1 MAKKRPDPAEEE
13 ESQDVL
19 EEDGPEEI
27 LDEGEE
33 VLEVVDVLDQE
44 TDDGGVPKGEET
56 GAPESPPKKKK
67 KAKQSSPRSLDTIKI
82 YLREISQISLLTAKE
97 EVALAKK
104 VSKNDARARE
114 QMIEA
119 NLRLVVSIAK
129 RYLNR
134 GLPFLDLIEEGNI
147 GLIKAVERFQYKKG
161 FKFSTYASWW
171 IRQAIER
178 ALVNQ
183 TRTIRLPI
191 HVDEKINRFVRV
203 LRDQLQVKGREP
215 TVDEVA
221 VVMDT
226 TVEKVKEVMQVVRS
240 TQSLDMPIGEKQE
253 NSLKDVIEDTSILSP
268 MDIVEGI
275 KRHQMIASWL
285 DKLTENERNVVI
297 LRFGLE
303 DGDPKTLEK
312 IGEEFGVTR
321 ERIRQIESSALKK
334 LRYIITR
341 DDMVLDE
348 IL

>member
-1 MAKKRPDPAEEE
+1 MKKKRRPEDLSEDEENQE
-13 ESQDVL
+13 LLDDDT
-19 EEDGPEEI
+19 EDEII
-27 LDEGEE
+27 LD
-33 VLEVVDVLDQE
+33 DQ
-44 TDDGGVPKGEET
+44 EET
-56 GAPESPPKKKK
+56 GKAAKKPKKQ
-67 KAKQSSPRSLDTIKI
+67 KAYSGSLDTIKL
-82 YLREISQISLLTAKE
+82 YLREISAIALLTPEE
-97 EVALAKK
+97 EVKLAKK
-104 VSKNDARARE
+104 VWQKDPVARQ

-191 HVDEKINRFVRV
+191 HVDEKINRFIKV
-203 LRDQLQVKGREP
+203 LREQVQTKGREP
-215 TVDEVA
+215 TMDEMA
-221 VVMDT
+221 EVMDT
-226 TVEKVKEVMQVVRS
+226 SVEKVKEVMQVVRS

-268 MDIVEGI
+268 ADIVEGI
-275 KRHQMIASWL
+275 KRHEMISTWL
-285 DKLTENERNVVI
+285 DKLTDNEKNVVI

-303 DGDPKTLEK
+303 DGEPKTLEK

-334 LRYIITR
+334 LRYIISR
-341 DDMVLDE
+341 EELVIDE

>member
-1 MAKKRPDPAEEE
+1 MTKKRRPDDLSEDE
-13 ESQDVL
+13 ESQELPDDDT
-19 EEDGPEEI
+19 ED
-27 LDEGEE
+27 E
-33 VLEVVDVLDQE
+33 VIIDDQ
-44 TDDGGVPKGEET
+44 EET
-56 GAPESPPKKKK
+56 GKAAKKPKKQN
-67 KAKQSSPRSLDTIKI
+67 AYSGSLDTIKL
-82 YLREISQISLLTAKE
+82 YLREISAIALLTAEE
-97 EVALAKK
+97 EVKLAKK
-104 VSKNDARARE
+104 VWHKDPVAR
-114 QMIEA
+114 QKMIEA

-191 HVDEKINRFVRV
+191 HVDEKINRFIKI
-203 LRDQLQVKGREP
+203 LREQVQTKGREP
-215 TVDEVA
+215 TMDEMA
-221 VVMDT
+221 EVMDT
-226 TVEKVKEVMQVVRS
+226 SVEKVKEVMQVVRS

-268 MDIVEGI
+268 ADIVEGI
-275 KRHQMIASWL
+275 KRHEMISNWL
-285 DKLTENERNVVI
+285 DKLTDNEKNVVI

-303 DGDPKTLEK
+303 DGEPRTLEK

-334 LRYIITR
+334 LRYIISR
-341 DDMVLDE
+341 EELIIDE

>member
-1 MAKKRPDPAEEE
+1 
-13 ESQDVL
+13 
-19 EEDGPEEI
+19 
-27 LDEGEE
+27 
-33 VLEVVDVLDQE
+33 
-44 TDDGGVPKGEET
+44 
-56 GAPESPPKKKK
+56 
-67 KAKQSSPRSLDTIKI
+67 
-82 YLREISQISLLTAKE
+82 
-97 EVALAKK
+97 
-104 VSKNDARARE
+104 
-114 QMIEA
+114 MIEA

-191 HVDEKINRFVRV
+191 HVDEKINRFIKV
-203 LRDQLQVKGREP
+203 LREQVQTKGREP
-215 TVDEVA
+215 TMDEMA
-221 VVMDT
+221 EVMDT
-226 TVEKVKEVMQVVRS
+226 SVEKVKEVMQVVRS

-268 MDIVEGI
+268 ADIVEGI
-275 KRHQMIASWL
+275 KRHEMISNWL
-285 DKLTENERNVVI
+285 DKLTDNEKNVVI

-303 DGDPKTLEK
+303 DGEPKTLEK

-334 LRYIITR
+334 LRYIISR
-341 DDMVLDE
+341 EELIIDE

>member
-1 MAKKRPDPAEEE
+1 VRKAKEKNAEMPPDAEEPKAAKKP
-13 ESQDVL
+13 Q
-19 EEDGPEEI
+19 
-27 LDEGEE
+27 
-33 VLEVVDVLDQE
+33 
-44 TDDGGVPKGEET
+44 
-56 GAPESPPKKKK
+56 KKK
-67 KAKQSSPRSLDTIKI
+67 KATSASLDTIKI
-82 YLREISQISLLTAKE
+82 YLREISAISLLTPEE
-97 EVALAKK
+97 EVALAKR
-104 VSKNDARARE
+104 VAKNDAAARE
-114 QMIEA
+114 KMIES

-129 RYLNR
+129 RYINR

-178 ALVNQ
+178 SIVNQ

-203 LRDQLQVKGREP
+203 LREQVQVKGREP
-215 TVDEVA
+215 TMDEMA
-221 VVMDT
+221 EVMDT
-226 TVEKVKEVMQVVRS
+226 TVEKIKEVMQVVRS

-268 MDIVEGI
+268 DDIVEGI
-275 KRHQMIASWL
+275 KRHEMISAWL
-285 DKLTENERNVVI
+285 EKLTENEKNVVI

-303 DGDPKTLEK
+303 DGDPMTLEK

-341 DDMVLDE
+341 ESLILDE

>member
-1 MAKKRPDPAEEE
+1 VRKAKGKSTEKPPKVAPSKAAKKTAKKPA
-13 ESQDVL
+13 
-19 EEDGPEEI
+19 
-27 LDEGEE
+27 
-33 VLEVVDVLDQE
+33 
-44 TDDGGVPKGEET
+44 
-56 GAPESPPKKKK
+56 KKKK
-67 KAKQSSPRSLDTIKI
+67 TVSASLDTIKI
-82 YLREISQISLLTAKE
+82 YLREISAIPLLTPEK

-104 VSKNDARARE
+104 VAKNNAAARE
-114 QMIEA
+114 KMIES

-129 RYLNR
+129 RYINR

-178 ALVNQ
+178 SIVNQ

-203 LRDQLQVKGREP
+203 LREQVQVKGREP
-215 TVDEVA
+215 TTDEMA
-221 VVMDT
+221 EVMDT
-226 TVEKVKEVMQVVRS
+226 TVEKIKEVMQVVRS

-268 MDIVEGI
+268 DDIVEGI
-275 KRHQMIASWL
+275 KRHEMIATWL
-285 DKLTENERNVVI
+285 EKLTENEKNVVI

-303 DGDPKTLEK
+303 DGDPMTLEK
-312 IGEEFGVTR
+312 IGAEFGVTR

-341 DDMVLDE
+341 ESLILDE

>member
-1 MAKKRPDPAEEE
+1 MPKRHPDPSEDT
-13 ESQDVL
+13 ESRENLVDVD
-19 EEDGPEEI
+19 EQEEI
-27 LDEGEE
+27 NFEVTAVEG
-33 VLEVVDVLDQE
+33 
-44 TDDGGVPKGEET
+44 GRKKPKPARKSSGK
-56 GAPESPPKKKK
+56 SP
-67 KAKQSSPRSLDTIKI
+67 DTIKI
-82 YLREISQISLLTAKE
+82 YLREISAIPLLTPE
-97 EVALAKK
+97 EELALAKK
-104 VSKNDARARE
+104 VWHKDPDARRK
-114 QMIEA
+114 MIES

-191 HVDEKINRFVRV
+191 HIDEKINRFVRV
-203 LRDQLQVKGREP
+203 LREQVQAKGREP
-215 TVDEVA
+215 TLDEIA
-221 VVMDT
+221 EIMDT
-226 TVEKVKEVMQVVRS
+226 SVEKVKEVMRVVRS

-253 NSLKDVIEDTSILSP
+253 SSLKDVIEDTSILSP
-268 MDIVEGI
+268 ADIVEGI
-275 KRHQMIASWL
+275 KRHEMISKWL
-285 DKLTENERNVVI
+285 EKLTENEKNVVI

-303 DGDPKTLEK
+303 DGEPKTLEK

-334 LRYIITR
+334 LRYIISR
-341 DDMVLDE
+341 EELILDE

>member
-1 MAKKRPDPAEEE
+1 MNTKNQMPDPSEEE
-13 ESQDVL
+13 EEQAILATGQEDDGKEVDFEAPKAEKT
-19 EEDGPEEI
+19 EEEPEE
-27 LDEGEE
+27 
-33 VLEVVDVLDQE
+33 
-44 TDDGGVPKGEET
+44 K
-56 GAPESPPKKKK
+56 APD
-67 KAKQSSPRSLDTIKI
+67 SSRFSKSMDTIKI
-82 YLREISQISLLTAKE
+82 YLRDISAIPLLSPEE
-97 EVALAKK
+97 EVKLAKK
-104 VSKNDARARE
+104 VWKKDPLAR
-114 QMIEA
+114 QKMIEA

-147 GLIKAVERFQYKKG
+147 GLIKAVERFQYQKG

-178 ALVNQ
+178 SLVNQ

-191 HVDEKINRFVRV
+191 HVDEKINRFIRA
-203 LRDQLQVKGREP
+203 LRDQVQARGREP
-215 TVDEVA
+215 SMDEMA
-221 VVMDT
+221 LVMDT
-226 TVEKVKEVMQVVRS
+226 SVDKIREVMQVVRS

-268 MDIVEGI
+268 ADIVEGI
-275 KRHQMIASWL
+275 KRHEMIASWL
-285 DKLTENERNVVI
+285 YKLTENEKNVVI

-303 DGDPKTLEK
+303 DGEPKTLEK

-334 LRYIITR
+334 LRYIINR
-341 DDMVLDE
+341 EELIFDE

>member
-1 MAKKRPDPAEEE
+1 MGRKNRNQGQDPQGEEE
-13 ESQDVL
+13 NGDRVGGSGGNGDDAAEVT
-19 EEDGPEEI
+19 EEI
-27 LDEGEE
+27 GIVEE
-33 VLEVVDVLDQE
+33 KPQ
-44 TDDGGVPKGEET
+44 
-56 GAPESPPKKKK
+56 KKQTKVY
-67 KAKQSSPRSLDTIKI
+67 SGSVDTIKV
-82 YLREISQISLLTAKE
+82 YLREISAISLLSAEE
-97 EVALAKK
+97 EVKLAKK
-104 VSKNDARARE
+104 VWKKDPVARQ

-191 HVDEKINRFVRV
+191 HVDEKINRFIRA
-203 LRDQLQVKGREP
+203 LREQVQKRGREP
-215 TVDEVA
+215 TMDEMA
-221 VVMDT
+221 EVMDT
-226 TVEKVKEVMQVVRS
+226 SVEKIKEVMQVVRS

-268 MDIVEGI
+268 ADIVAGI
-275 KRHQMIASWL
+275 KRHEMISDWL
-285 DKLTENERNVVI
+285 DKLTENEKNVVI

-303 DGDPKTLEK
+303 DGEPKTLEK

-334 LRYIITR
+334 LRYIISR
-341 DDMVLDE
+341 EELFIDE

>member
-1 MAKKRPDPAEEE
+1 MRKAKEKNAEMPPDAEEPKAAKKP
-13 ESQDVL
+13 Q
-19 EEDGPEEI
+19 
-27 LDEGEE
+27 
-33 VLEVVDVLDQE
+33 
-44 TDDGGVPKGEET
+44 
-56 GAPESPPKKKK
+56 KKK
-67 KAKQSSPRSLDTIKI
+67 KATSASLDTIKI
-82 YLREISQISLLTAKE
+82 YLREISAISLLTPEE
-97 EVALAKK
+97 EVALAKR
-104 VSKNDARARE
+104 VAKNDAAARE
-114 QMIEA
+114 KMIES

-129 RYLNR
+129 RYINR

-178 ALVNQ
+178 SIVNQ

-191 HVDEKINRFVRV
+191 NVDEKINRFVRV
-203 LRDQLQVKGREP
+203 LREQVQVKGREP
-215 TVDEVA
+215 TMDEMA
-221 VVMDT
+221 EVMDT
-226 TVEKVKEVMQVVRS
+226 TVEKIKEVMQVVRS

-268 MDIVEGI
+268 DDIVEGI
-275 KRHQMIASWL
+275 KRHEMIYAWL
-285 DKLTENERNVVI
+285 EKLTENEKNVVI

-303 DGDPKTLEK
+303 DGDPMTLEK

-341 DDMVLDE
+341 ESLILDE

>member
-1 MAKKRPDPAEEE
+1 MTKRKNPSEEEQEQGGFGDERENGEVRLDAEEKETVE
-13 ESQDVL
+13 E
-19 EEDGPEEI
+19 
-27 LDEGEE
+27 
-33 VLEVVDVLDQE
+33 
-44 TDDGGVPKGEET
+44 
-56 GAPESPPKKKK
+56 PPKKKK
-67 KAKQSSPRSLDTIKI
+67 KTASKSLDTIKI
-82 YLREISQISLLTAKE
+82 YLREISAIPLLTPE
-97 EVALAKK
+97 EEIALAKK
-104 VSKNDARARE
+104 VAKNDAAARRK
-114 QMIEA
+114 MIES

-178 ALVNQ
+178 SIVNQ

-203 LRDQLQVKGREP
+203 LREQIQTKGREP
-215 TVDEVA
+215 TMDEMA
-221 VVMDT
+221 EVMDT

-268 MDIVEGI
+268 DDIVEGI
-275 KRHQMIASWL
+275 KRHEMIAAWL
-285 DKLTENERNVVI
+285 EKLTENEKNVVI

-341 DDMVLDE
+341 EELILDE

>member
-1 MAKKRPDPAEEE
+1 MKKKKKLPDPSEEEQSQESVDDDTKDEEVDFDVEEAEE
-13 ESQDVL
+13 
-19 EEDGPEEI
+19 I
-27 LDEGEE
+27 
-33 VLEVVDVLDQE
+33 
-44 TDDGGVPKGEET
+44 
-56 GAPESPPKKKK
+56 PKKKK
-67 KAKQSSPRSLDTIKI
+67 KEETSSQSLDTIKI
-82 YLREISQISLLTAKE
+82 YLREISAISLLTARE
-97 EVALAKK
+97 EVALAKRVWK
-104 VSKNDARARE
+104 KDPVAR
-114 QMIEA
+114 QKMIEA

-147 GLIKAVERFQYKKG
+147 GLIKAVERFQYEKG

-191 HVDEKINRFVRV
+191 HVDEKINRFIKV
-203 LRDQLQVKGREP
+203 LREQVQTKGREP
-215 TVDEVA
+215 TMDEMA
-221 VVMDT
+221 EVMDT
-226 TVEKVKEVMQVVRS
+226 SVEKVKEVMQVVRT

-268 MDIVEGI
+268 ADIVEGI
-275 KRHQMIASWL
+275 KRHEMISVWL
-285 DKLTENERNVVI
+285 DKLTENEKNVVI

-303 DGDPKTLEK
+303 DGEPKTLEK

-334 LRYIITR
+334 LRYIISR
-341 DDMVLDE
+341 EELVFDE

>member
-1 MAKKRPDPAEEE
+1 MKKKKRLSDPSEEE
-13 ESQDVL
+13 QNQEPVND
-19 EEDGPEEI
+19 DI
-27 LDEGEE
+27 KGEE
-33 VLEVVDVLDQE
+33 VDFDVDEVAE
-44 TDDGGVPKGEET
+44 KPKEEMGNT
-56 GAPESPPKKKK
+56 
-67 KAKQSSPRSLDTIKI
+67 SSQSLDTIKI
-82 YLREISQISLLTAKE
+82 YLREISAISLLTAKE
-97 EVALAKK
+97 EVELAKK
-104 VSKNDARARE
+104 VWQKDPVAR
-114 QMIEA
+114 QKMIEA

-147 GLIKAVERFQYKKG
+147 GLIKAVERFQYEKG

-191 HVDEKINRFVRV
+191 HVDEKINRFIKV
-203 LRDQLQVKGREP
+203 LREQVQAKGRDP
-215 TVDEVA
+215 TMDEMA
-221 VVMDT
+221 EVMDT
-226 TVEKVKEVMQVVRS
+226 SVEKVKEVMQVVRT

-268 MDIVEGI
+268 VDIVEGI
-275 KRHQMIASWL
+275 KRHEMISVWL
-285 DKLTENERNVVI
+285 DKLTENEKNVVI

-341 DDMVLDE
+341 EELILDE

>member
-1 MAKKRPDPAEEE
+1 MIQKRQDSSEE
-13 ESQDVL
+13 ESQDALANEV
-19 EEDGPEEI
+19 EDGEIDFEEK
-27 LDEGEE
+27 EE
-33 VLEVVDVLDQE
+33 PV
-44 TDDGGVPKGEET
+44 
-56 GAPESPPKKKK
+56 AKKKPKTTK
-67 KAKQSSPRSLDTIKI
+67 KNLSPSLDTIKI
-82 YLREISQISLLTAKE
+82 YLREISQIPLLTPEE
-97 EVALAKK
+97 EVKLARK
-104 VSKNDARARE
+104 VWRKDKAAR
-114 QMIEA
+114 QKMIES

-129 RYLNR
+129 RYINR

-191 HVDEKINRFVRV
+191 HVDEKINRFIKV
-203 LRDQLQVKGREP
+203 LREQIQAKGREP
-215 TVDEVA
+215 TMDELA
-221 VVMDT
+221 AVMDT
-226 TVEKVKEVMQVVRS
+226 TVEKVKEVRQVVRS

-253 NSLKDVIEDTSILSP
+253 NSLKDVIEDQSILSP
-268 MDIVEGI
+268 DDIVEGI
-275 KRHQMIASWL
+275 KRHDMIANWL
-285 DKLTENERNVVI
+285 DKLTENEKNVVI

-303 DGDPKTLEK
+303 DGEPKTLEK

-334 LRYIITR
+334 LRYIIAQEELI
-341 DDMVLDE
+341 LDE

>member
-1 MAKKRPDPAEEE
+1 LVQNA
-13 ESQDVL
+13 
-19 EEDGPEEI
+19 
-27 LDEGEE
+27 
-33 VLEVVDVLDQE
+33 
-44 TDDGGVPKGEET
+44 KGEDAE
-56 GAPESPPKKKK
+56 ASPDVMKAKAGKKSPKKQ
-67 KAKQSSPRSLDTIKI
+67 KAISASLDTIKI
-82 YLREISQISLLTAKE
+82 YLREISAIPLLTPEE
-97 EVALAKK
+97 EVALAKR
-104 VSKNDARARE
+104 VEKNDASARE
-114 QMIEA
+114 KMIES

-129 RYLNR
+129 RYMNR

-178 ALVNQ
+178 SIVNQ

-191 HVDEKINRFVRV
+191 HVDEKINRLVRV
-203 LRDQLQVKGREP
+203 LREQIQVKGREP
-215 TVDEVA
+215 TVDEMA
-221 VVMDT
+221 EVMDT
-226 TVEKVKEVMQVVRS
+226 TVEKIKEVMQVVRS

-268 MDIVEGI
+268 DDIVEGI
-275 KRHQMIASWL
+275 KRHEMISVWL
-285 DKLTENERNVVI
+285 EKLTENEKNVVI

-303 DGDPKTLEK
+303 DGDPMTLEK

-341 DDMVLDE
+341 ESLILDE

>member
-1 MAKKRPDPAEEE
+1 MRKAKEKNAEMPPDAEEPKAAKKP
-13 ESQDVL
+13 Q
-19 EEDGPEEI
+19 
-27 LDEGEE
+27 
-33 VLEVVDVLDQE
+33 
-44 TDDGGVPKGEET
+44 
-56 GAPESPPKKKK
+56 KKK
-67 KAKQSSPRSLDTIKI
+67 KATSASLDTIKI
-82 YLREISQISLLTAKE
+82 YLREISAISLLTPEE
-97 EVALAKK
+97 EVALAKR
-104 VSKNDARARE
+104 VAKNDAAARE
-114 QMIEA
+114 KMIES

-129 RYLNR
+129 RYINR

-178 ALVNQ
+178 SIVNQ

-203 LRDQLQVKGREP
+203 LREQVQVKGREP
-215 TVDEVA
+215 TMDEMA
-221 VVMDT
+221 EVMDT
-226 TVEKVKEVMQVVRS
+226 TVEKIKEVMQVVRS

-268 MDIVEGI
+268 DDIVEGI
-275 KRHQMIASWL
+275 KRHEMISAWL
-285 DKLTENERNVVI
+285 EKLTENEKNVVI

-303 DGDPKTLEK
+303 DGDPMTLEK

-341 DDMVLDE
+341 ESLILDE

>member
-1 MAKKRPDPAEEE
+1 MIQKRQEPSDEEN
-13 ESQDVL
+13 QDVL
-19 EEDGPEEI
+19 ANEVEDGEIDFEE
-27 LDEGEE
+27 
-33 VLEVVDVLDQE
+33 
-44 TDDGGVPKGEET
+44 KEET
-56 GAPESPPKKKK
+56 VSKK
-67 KAKQSSPRSLDTIKI
+67 KAKTVSKKNVSPSLDTIKI
-82 YLREISQISLLTAKE
+82 YLREISQIPLLTPEE
-97 EVALAKK
+97 EVKLAKK
-104 VSKNDARARE
+104 VWRKDKAAR
-114 QMIEA
+114 QKMIES

-129 RYLNR
+129 RYINR

-191 HVDEKINRFVRV
+191 HVDEKINRFIKV
-203 LRDQLQVKGREP
+203 LREQIQAKGREP
-215 TVDEVA
+215 TMDELA
-221 VVMDT
+221 EVMDT

-253 NSLKDVIEDTSILSP
+253 NSLKDVIEDQSILSP
-268 MDIVEGI
+268 DDIVEGI
-275 KRHQMIASWL
+275 KRHDMIASWL
-285 DKLTENERNVVI
+285 DKLTENEKNVVI

-303 DGDPKTLEK
+303 DGEPKTLEK

-334 LRYIITR
+334 LRYIIAQEELI
-341 DDMVLDE
+341 LDE

>member
-1 MAKKRPDPAEEE
+1 MIQKGQDPSEE
-13 ESQDVL
+13 ESQDVVAN
-19 EEDGPEEI
+19 EAEDGEINFEEK
-27 LDEGEE
+27 ER
-33 VLEVVDVLDQE
+33 
-44 TDDGGVPKGEET
+44 T
-56 GAPESPPKKKK
+56 AAKKKVKTAK
-67 KAKQSSPRSLDTIKI
+67 KSTSPSLDTIKI
-82 YLREISQISLLTAKE
+82 YLREISQIPLLTPVE
-97 EVALAKK
+97 EVKLAKK
-104 VSKNDARARE
+104 VWRKDKAAR
-114 QMIEA
+114 QKMIES

-129 RYLNR
+129 RYINR

-191 HVDEKINRFVRV
+191 HVDEKINRFIKV
-203 LRDQLQVKGREP
+203 LREQIQAKGREP
-215 TVDEVA
+215 TMDELA
-221 VVMDT
+221 DVMDT

-253 NSLKDVIEDTSILSP
+253 NSLKDVIEDQSILSP
-268 MDIVEGI
+268 DDIVEGI
-275 KRHQMIASWL
+275 KRHDMIANWL
-285 DKLTENERNVVI
+285 DKLTENEKNVVI

-303 DGDPKTLEK
+303 DGEPKTLEK

-334 LRYIITR
+334 LRYIIAQEELI
-341 DDMVLDE
+341 LDE

>member
-1 MAKKRPDPAEEE
+1 MRKKKKPSEPSDEDGSQDILDDESENGEVNLDLAEEKP
-13 ESQDVL
+13 S
-19 EEDGPEEI
+19 
-27 LDEGEE
+27 
-33 VLEVVDVLDQE
+33 
-44 TDDGGVPKGEET
+44 K
-56 GAPESPPKKKK
+56 AKPKKKK
-67 KAKQSSPRSLDTIKI
+67 EPSRSLDTIKI
-82 YLREISQISLLTAKE
+82 YLREISAIALLTPDE
-97 EVALAKK
+97 EVKLAKK
-104 VSKNDARARE
+104 VWNKDPVARQ

-134 GLPFLDLIEEGNI
+134 GLPFMDLIEEGNI

-191 HVDEKINRFVRV
+191 HVDEKINRFIRV
-203 LRDQLQVKGREP
+203 LREQVQAKGREP

-221 VVMDT
+221 EVMDT
-226 TVEKVKEVMQVVRS
+226 TVEKVKEVMQVVRT

-268 MDIVEGI
+268 ADIVEGI
-275 KRHQMIASWL
+275 KRHEMISTWL
-285 DKLTENERNVVI
+285 DKLTENEKNVVI

-303 DGDPKTLEK
+303 NGEPKTLEK

-334 LRYIITR
+334 LRYIISR
-341 DDMVLDE
+341 DELILDE

>member
-1 MAKKRPDPAEEE
+1 MNTENILPDPSEEE
-13 ESQDVL
+13 EEKDIIAGG
-19 EEDGPEEI
+19 EEDENGEVDFEAPKAEAVEEEPEYS
-27 LDEGEE
+27 
-33 VLEVVDVLDQE
+33 
-44 TDDGGVPKGEET
+44 K
-56 GAPESPPKKKK
+56 PEYN
-67 KAKQSSPRSLDTIKI
+67 KADSSKSLDTIKI
-82 YLREISQISLLTAKE
+82 YLREISAIPLLTSEE
-97 EVALAKK
+97 EVKLAKK
-104 VSKNDARARE
+104 VWKKDPVAR
-114 QMIEA
+114 QKMIEA

-147 GLIKAVERFQYKKG
+147 GLIKAVERFQYQKG

-178 ALVNQ
+178 SLVNQ

-203 LRDQLQVKGREP
+203 LREQVQAKGREP
-215 TVDEVA
+215 SVDELA
-221 VVMDT
+221 SVMDT
-226 TVEKVKEVMQVVRS
+226 SVEKIKEVMQVVRS

-268 MDIVEGI
+268 SDIVEGI
-275 KRHQMIASWL
+275 KRHEMIASWL
-285 DKLTENERNVVI
+285 DKLTENEKNVVI

-303 DGDPKTLEK
+303 DGEPKTLEK
-312 IGEEFGVTR
+312 IGDEFRVTR

-334 LRYIITR
+334 LRYIISR
-341 DDMVLDE
+341 EELIFDE

>member
-1 MAKKRPDPAEEE
+1 MIQKRQDPSEEE
-13 ESQDVL
+13 GQDAL
-19 EEDGPEEI
+19 ANEAEDGEIDFEEK
-27 LDEGEE
+27 E
-33 VLEVVDVLDQE
+33 VS
-44 TDDGGVPKGEET
+44 T
-56 GAPESPPKKKK
+56 PKKKVKTAK
-67 KAKQSSPRSLDTIKI
+67 KNVSPSLDTIKI
-82 YLREISQISLLTAKE
+82 YLREISQIPLLTPEE
-97 EVALAKK
+97 EVKLAKK
-104 VSKNDARARE
+104 VWRKDKAAR
-114 QMIEA
+114 QKMIES

-129 RYLNR
+129 RYINR

-191 HVDEKINRFVRV
+191 HVDEKINRFIKV
-203 LRDQLQVKGREP
+203 LREQIQAKGREP
-215 TVDEVA
+215 TMDELAA
-221 VVMDT
+221 VMET

-253 NSLKDVIEDTSILSP
+253 NSLKDVIEDQSILSP
-268 MDIVEGI
+268 DDIVEGI
-275 KRHQMIASWL
+275 KRHDMIANWL
-285 DKLTENERNVVI
+285 DKLTENEKNVVI

-303 DGDPKTLEK
+303 DGEPKTLEK

-334 LRYIITR
+334 LRYIIAQEELI
-341 DDMVLDE
+341 LDE